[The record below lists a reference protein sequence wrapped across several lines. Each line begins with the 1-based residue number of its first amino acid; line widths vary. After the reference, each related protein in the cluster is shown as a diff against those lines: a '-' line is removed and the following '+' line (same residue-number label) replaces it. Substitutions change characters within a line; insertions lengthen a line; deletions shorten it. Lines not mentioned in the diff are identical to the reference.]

1 MISLKEIYPEG
12 SYIDFKDKDT
22 NDWQVGLVLKTN
34 ENSVKVR
41 TEGWPFKYDEVTHI
55 SLSLSSTLITESN
68 PSGQS

>member
-41 TEGWPFKYDEVTHI
+41 TEGWPSKYDEVTHI